1 MRPLGGR
8 VIVNDRVDIAMAAG
22 ADGVHLGQSDLS
34 PADARKLMGEA
45 AIIGFSAH
53 SIEQALHALALPID
67 YLAIGPIFD
76 TRTKADPDPTVGVE
90 MIRQVRLAIGEMPLV
105 AIGGI
110 DSGDLQ
116 DVLEAGADSAAIIS
130 GLTGA
135 SAGIGARF
143 QELAELANSVKQL

>member
-1 MRPLGGR
+1 MRPRGGR

-53 SIEQALHALALPID
+53 SIEQARHALALPID

-90 MIRQVRLAIGEMPLV
+90 MIRRVRLVIGEMPLV

-110 DSGDLQ
+110 SSGDLQ

-130 GLTGA
+130 GLAGA
-135 SAGIGARF
+135 PAGIGARF